1 MAEDLLYEALEP
13 LGGQSTRVRFTGI
26 VGRSSVVW
34 DARVMTL
41 QHHCRSLTP
50 QERRAGVRQF
60 LAVGPILEGAASV
73 IVALN
78 LSRIDEP
85 AVLKT
90 IIMLRQ
96 WKRLKPGRHEYGEA
110 HRFGASDCA

>member
-1 MAEDLLYEALEP
+1 MARDFLFEALEP
-13 LGGQSTRVRFTGI
+13 LGGQSTRVRFTGT

-60 LAVGPILEGAASV
+60 LAVGPISGGTASV
-73 IVALN
+73 TVALN

-90 IIMLRQ
+90 MIMLRQ
-96 WKRLKPGRHEYGEA
+96 WKRLRPGRHEYGDA
-110 HRFGASDCA
+110 HRFGALDCA